1 MKRLLLVMPLVLIV
15 AACNQAG
22 APADP
27 SVITSRSDAWEEAL
41 NAKDVDG
48 IVNLYTSDARLMP
61 PNAEMSIGQDGVRAA
76 FGGMIDAG
84 LGGTLTS
91 VEASVSGD
99 IGYNVGTYELTDGE
113 NVVDE
118 GKFIEIWHRGDDGQ
132 WHMASDIW
140 NSDKPAVP
148 MKGKM
153 KGKMKHERKHK
164 GMGMS
169 HVMILHEVKDAE
181 HWLAAWSGE
190 DSRRDLFKANGAMGV
205 HTFQSADNPNLTGL
219 VIGVKDMDALNAM
232 LQSEEGQAA
241 ATEDGVVMESM
252 QVLTE
257 KK

>member
-1 MKRLLLVMPLVLIV
+1 MKKLFLVMPFLLIV

-22 APADP
+22 GPGDP

-48 IVNLYTSDARLMP
+48 IVALYTSDARLMP
-61 PNAEMSIGQDGVRAA
+61 PNAEMSIGQDGVRTA

-91 VEASVSGD
+91 IEASVSGD
-99 IGYNVGTYELTDGE
+99 IGYNIGTYELTDGD

-118 GKFIEIWHRGDDGQ
+118 GKFIEIWHRGSDGQ

-140 NSDKPAVP
+140 NSDKPPVP
-148 MKGKM
+148 MQGQKKR
-153 KGKMKHERKHK
+153 ERKHK

-181 HWLAAWSGE
+181 HWLAAWTGE

-232 LQSEEGQAA
+232 LSSEEGQAA
-241 ATEDGVVMESM
+241 ADEDGVIAESI

>member
-1 MKRLLLVMPLVLIV
+1 MKKLFLVMPFLLIV
-15 AACNQAG
+15 AACNQAA
-22 APADP
+22 APVDP
-27 SVITSRSDAWEEAL
+27 SVITARSEAWEEAL

-48 IVNLYTSDARLMP
+48 VAALYTDDARLMP

-84 LGGTLTS
+84 LSADLTS
-91 VEASVSGD
+91 AEASVSGD
-99 IGYNVGTYELTDGE
+99 IAYNLGNYKLMAGE
-113 NVVDE
+113 DVVDV
-118 GKFIEIWHRGDDGQ
+118 GKYMEIWHRGSDGE
-132 WHMASDIW
+132 WRIANDIW
-140 NSDKPAVP
+140 NSDKPPVP
-148 MKGKM
+148 MQGK
-153 KGKMKHERKHK
+153 KKRERKHK

>member
-1 MKRLLLVMPLVLIV
+1 MPLLLTV

-27 SVITSRSDAWEEAL
+27 SVITSRSDAWEAAM

-48 IVNLYTSDARLMP
+48 IAALYTDDARLMP

-76 FGGMIDAG
+76 FGGMIEAG
-84 LGGTLTS
+84 LSADLTS
-91 VEASVSGD
+91 IEASVSGD
-99 IGYNVGTYELTDGE
+99 IGYNIGTYELADGDT
-113 NVVDE
+113 VVDE
-118 GKFIEIWHRGDDGQ
+118 GKFIEIWHRSSGGQ

-140 NSDKPAVP
+140 NSDKPPVP

-153 KGKMKHERKHK
+153 KQERKHK

-219 VIGVKDMDALNAM
+219 VIGVKDMDALHAM
-232 LQSEEGQAA
+232 LSSDEGQAA
-241 ATEDGVVMESM
+241 AAEDGVIVESM